1 MHSEVL
7 KQFGYKKEG
16 NVKIRWSIDL
26 EGSGGRGKEKG
37 EEEEHEGEGEE

>member
-7 KQFGYKKEG
+7 KQFGYKKGG

-26 EGSGGRGKEKG
+26 EGGGGKGKEKG
-37 EEEEHEGEGEE
+37 EEEREGEGKE